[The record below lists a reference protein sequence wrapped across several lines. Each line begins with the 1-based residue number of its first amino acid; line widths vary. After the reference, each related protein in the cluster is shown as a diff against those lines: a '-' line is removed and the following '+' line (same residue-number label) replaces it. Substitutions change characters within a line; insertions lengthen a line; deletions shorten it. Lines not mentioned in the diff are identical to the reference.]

1 MQGLWDT
8 NCEEVPESD
17 DESVKDEAEEEDTN
31 SSLPDEDAPAVAGA
45 PSSSAPSLEGKIR
58 EPISSDDEEDDEED
72 EEEEVEAT
80 KEVATSTP
88 AKRKREAV
96 AKSPAKK
103 AKAPTLVQ
111 SKITAMVNLTAPKAK
126 KKSPPVADTKELIDL
141 SESSDE
147 SSDELP
153 CLKG

>member
-1 MQGLWDT
+1 V
-8 NCEEVPESD
+8 EED
-17 DESVKDEAEEEDTN
+17 DTN
-31 SSLPDEDAPAVAGA
+31 SSPPDEDAPADAGV

-58 EPISSDDEEDDEED
+58 DPISSDDEDDDEED
-72 EEEEVEAT
+72 KEEEVEAT

-103 AKAPTLVQ
+103 AKASALVQ
-111 SKITAMVNLTAPKAK
+111 SKITAMVNSTAPKAK
-126 KKSPPVADTKELIDL
+126 KKSPSVADTEGLIDL

-147 SSDELP
+147 SSDKLP
-153 CLKG
+153 RLKG